1 MFQQGGV
8 STNPQGYAQG
18 AVQPYG
24 GGFGMLA
31 QLQMLK
37 GFEGSSSSSSSSSK
51 VKIVKYDDEFGKG
64 WCAKNLKKPVPS
76 STPAAAPGSFSE
88 DELKK
93 NPPLALKFGD
103 KDCNVLIPIPS
114 HEAMCA
120 TSKIMLGEYLG
131 ATQVSVATE
140 DQKKKAS
147 IRISKALLVNYVS
160 KCDHSD
166 QKLSPSC
173 FHADELG
180 VPVPPK
186 SREEMYQDWAAL
198 PANANKTPTDFDTDP
213 LIINGQVNF
222 KDNINAWI

>member
-8 STNPQGYAQG
+8 SANPHGYAQG

-24 GGFGMLA
+24 GGLGVLA
-31 QLQMLK
+31 QMQMLK
-37 GFEGSSSSSSSSSK
+37 GFDKSSSYSSSSSK

-64 WCAKNLKKPVPS
+64 WCANNLKKTGATGV
-76 STPAAAPGSFSE
+76 SE

-114 HEAMCA
+114 HEAMC
-120 TSKIMLGEYLG
+120 TTTKTMLGEYLG
-131 ATQVSVATE
+131 ATQASVATE

-160 KCDHSD
+160 QCNHSD
-166 QKLSPSC
+166 QKLGPSC
-173 FHADELG
+173 FAADELG
-180 VPVPPK
+180 AQVPSQSK
-186 SREEMYQDWAAL
+186 AEKYEIWE
-198 PANANKTPTDFDTDP
+198 ANPTNSGQTMADYDTAVGT
-213 LIINGQVNF
+213 NVNF